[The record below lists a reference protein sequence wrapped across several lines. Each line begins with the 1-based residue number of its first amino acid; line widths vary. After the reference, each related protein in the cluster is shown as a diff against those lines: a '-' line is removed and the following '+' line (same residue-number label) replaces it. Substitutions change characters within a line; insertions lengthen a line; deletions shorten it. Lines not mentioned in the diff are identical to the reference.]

1 MFGKIIDITENTVK
15 VENKSKKI
23 ESNLLNVH
31 VVFSEGVRR
40 IVGEIIKL
48 TEEVFTIHL
57 IGELK
62 ENYFQT
68 GILKVPSMNSGCRI
82 IYKSELELL
91 IGSQDYA
98 SKENFLL
105 GNAINYEGYK
115 VTANMNEFFSHH
127 FAIIGNTGTGKSC
140 GVARMIQN
148 IFYYNNEAIPQNAH
162 LLLFDVYGEYHKALT
177 KMESIPGIHV
187 KNYTTE
193 VAQQNSEIV
202 SIPAYFLDV
211 DDLAILLDVK
221 DGSLLPILEKAIKYV
236 YIFKSTNP
244 KSEEYK
250 NDIIAKCIL
259 DILSSGKNPQQIR
272 DQIISI
278 LMNYHT
284 NTLNLESEIIQPGY
298 TRTIRQCLNI
308 DAQGKMNAIQYVID
322 YLSSFTHLTL
332 NEQIVGN
339 GFIYNLD
346 DLYYALEF
354 ALLSEGTYNNQRLYE
369 KANGLKIRL
378 HSIINSEQKKYFEF
392 QTPISKEQYIQEF
405 FQTPMGEKVQI
416 VNMNFNYV
424 DERFAKV
431 LTKIYSR
438 LFFVYTANLIPR
450 GSFPIHIILEEA
462 HRYVN
467 NDDDTRVIG
476 YNIFDR
482 ITKEG
487 RKYGVILG
495 FITQRPSE
503 LSSTTLS
510 QCSNFIVFRLF
521 HPDDLKIVSSIS
533 ANIDTKDLDKIKMLR
548 PGMAMAFGSA
558 FPLSVI
564 TKLDYPDP
572 EPNSNNVKVSDVWF
586 REEKEEIPL
595 NQNNNIIYQE

>member
-1 MFGKIIDITENTVK
+1 MFGKILDINENILI
-15 VENKSKKI
+15 VENKAKTI

-31 VVFSEGVRR
+31 VIFQEGTRR
-40 IVGEIIKL
+40 VVGEIMKI
-48 TEEVFTIHL
+48 TPEEFTIML
-57 IGELK
+57 IGEIR
-62 ENYFQT
+62 ENVFQA

-82 IYKSELELL
+82 IYKSELESL

-98 SKENFLL
+98 SKDTFLI

-115 VTANMNEFFSHH
+115 VTADMDEFFSHH

-148 IFYYNNEAIPQNAH
+148 IFYYNNESTPRNAH
-162 LLLFDVYGEYHKALT
+162 LLLFDVYGEYHSALT
-177 KMESIPGIHV
+177 KMSAIAGIHV

-193 VAQQNSEIV
+193 VNAENAELV

-221 DGSLLPILEKAIKYV
+221 DSSLLPILEKTIRYV
-236 YIFKSTNP
+236 YIFKSTDP

-250 NDIIAKCIL
+250 NDIISKCLL
-259 DILSSGKNPQQIR
+259 DILSSGKNPTQIR

-278 LMNYHT
+278 LMKYHT
-284 NTLNLESEIIQPGY
+284 NSLNLESEIIQPGY

-308 DAQGKMNAIQYVID
+308 DAQGKINAIQFVID
-322 YLSSFTHLTL
+322 YLSNFNKINLDETFLGD
-332 NEQIVGN
+332 N
-339 GFIYNLD
+339 FIYNLD

-354 ALLSEGTYNNQRLYE
+354 ALLSEGTFNNQLLYE
-369 KANGLKIRL
+369 RANGLKVRL
-378 HSIINSEQKKYFEF
+378 HAIINSTQKQYFEF
-392 QTPISKEQYIQEF
+392 KEAVGKEQYIKEL
-405 FQTPMGEKVQI
+405 FQTPMGEDVQI
-416 VNMNFNYV
+416 VNMNFNYI

-431 LTKIYSR
+431 LTKLYSR
-438 LFFVYTANLIPR
+438 LFFQYAANLEPR
-450 GSFPIHIILEEA
+450 GSYPFHIVLEEA

-467 NDDDTRVIG
+467 NEDDDTKVLG

-503 LSSTTLS
+503 LSATALS
-510 QCSNFIVFRLF
+510 QCSNFVVFRLF
-521 HPDDLKIVSSIS
+521 HPDDLKIVESIS
-533 ANIDTKDLDKIKMLR
+533 ANITSKDLDKLRMLR
-548 PGMAMAFGSA
+548 PGMAMAYGSA
-558 FPLSVI
+558 FPLPLI
-564 TKLDYPDP
+564 ARLDFPDP
-572 EPNSNNVKVSDVWF
+572 PPNSNNVKVSKIWF
-586 REEKEEIPL
+586 
-595 NQNNNIIYQE
+595 QE